1 MGKKGSMIFPA
12 QGARAPR
19 YLHTTC
25 LSCASLL
32 LCAVSVWGWLVH
44 DTLLKI
50 DIRSL
55 YKRRLTK
62 KWEGMKAHKGA
73 RECDRQRKTKGGERR
88 KVREE
93 ERKSFHCTKLE
104 VRGNKHM
111 QVWNGDGWKRKWIF
125 QVKGMSQISKNVNGD
140 RCAQQRCNTFRRHIE
155 NPAWFLHFVI
165 TGKKS
170 AQYVLIHCIDS
181 L

>member
-1 MGKKGSMIFPA
+1 MYNKHTRNRDITDASRGPFVGCVLLKLWGKKGSMIFPA

-111 QVWNGDGWKRKWIF
+111 QVWNGDG
-125 QVKGMSQISKNVNGD
+125 KGNEY
-140 RCAQQRCNTFRRHIE
+140 FRWRE
-155 NPAWFLHFVI
+155 WARYPRM
-165 TGKKS
+165 
-170 AQYVLIHCIDS
+170 
-181 L
+181 